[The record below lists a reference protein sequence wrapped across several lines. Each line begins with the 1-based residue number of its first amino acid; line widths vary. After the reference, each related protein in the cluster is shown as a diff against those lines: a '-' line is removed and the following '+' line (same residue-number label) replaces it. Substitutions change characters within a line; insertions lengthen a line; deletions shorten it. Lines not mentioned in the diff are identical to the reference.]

1 MRVTLFRNPS
11 LKCRLQGIILFRSP
25 PIRRPS
31 LRNESDSELI
41 VMLDG
46 VYTAREIHAE
56 QKVFVRAEAGDA
68 VFWPGHVRRIEEN
81 DPDKPFRCFAI
92 FLRWPSAPLDLPR
105 VVPDTDGIMRYLAMQ
120 LIAIKE
126 SRTPLPSAVA
136 NGFLSALLAEYLR
149 RALSPPDPLEA
160 KVLAF
165 LSRHRTTPF
174 TLDALAH
181 FVGLQRHHFGR
192 VFKKRT
198 GFSPMDYVRRKRL
211 EWARALIRDIPSL
224 PLSEVAARVGIPSD
238 AELRR
243 QLQRYTGMGIR
254 ALRKTFR
261 VPGGLPSLFQPPND

>member
-46 VYTAREIHAE
+46 VYTAREIRAE
-56 QKVFVRAEAGDA
+56 QNIPVRAEAGDV

-81 DPDKPFRCFAI
+81 DPEKPFRCFAI

-126 SRTPLPSAVA
+126 ARTPLPPTVP

-165 LSRHRTTPF
+165 LYRHRTTPF

-211 EWARALIRDIPSL
+211 EWARALIRDIPTL
-224 PLSEVAARVGIPSD
+224 PLSEVAARVGIGSD

-243 QLQRYTGMGIR
+243 QIQRYTGMGIR

-261 VPGGLPSLFQPPND
+261 APGELPSLFQLPND